1 MIKNRLFLLLLTSI
15 LIVETAQITKD
26 NKDNLS
32 SSVNQLPQEF
42 HPLGPLV
49 KCSFLPLEFMDC
61 DEPLDHKGNRTA
73 REELGHGCVKFGGV
87 HYDDVETTKVRC
99 VVFENIECFGPRE
112 FMRDGFPCVKYTDHY
127 FVTTLLYSILLGFLG
142 MDRFCLGQT
151 GTAVGKL
158 LTLGGIG
165 IWWIVDIVLLI
176 TNNLLPEDGSNWNNK
191 V

>member
-1 MIKNRLFLLLLTSI
+1 MIKNRLFLLLISSI

-26 NKDNLS
+26 KDS
-32 SSVNQLPQEF
+32 PSINQSNEF
-42 HPLGPLV
+42 NPLGPLV
-49 KCSFLPLEFMDC
+49 KCSFLPLEFLDC

-73 REELGHGCVKFGGV
+73 KEEQGHGCVKFGGV
-87 HYDDVETTKVRC
+87 YYDDVETTKIKC
-99 VVFENIECFGPRE
+99 VVFDAIECFGPRE

-176 TNNLLPEDGSNWNNK
+176 TNNLLPEDGSNWNTK